1 MRPRGSAPPRSGRFL
16 TPVVILLSFL
26 VPGLGHLYA
35 QLIPRAL
42 IWFAGNMA
50 VLLIATQ
57 GGLGTPATV
66 GLFLAIG
73 LGAAIDVVVALRLFR
88 SDRP

>member
-1 MRPRGSAPPRSGRFL
+1 MRPRGAPPREGKFL

-35 QLIPRAL
+35 QFIPRAL

-50 VLLIATQ
+50 VLLIASQ
-57 GGLGTPATV
+57 GGLSTPLTL

-73 LGAAIDVVVALRLFR
+73 LGAAIDVVLALRLFKAGGR
-88 SDRP
+88 